1 MCFNIAHMAS
11 KSRYPVQAA
20 ATTFR
25 VIETLHQLNGA
36 GVSELSEALEMPK
49 STVHDHLQTLTEAEY
64 LVNENGTYHVG
75 ARFLE
80 LGGFARSQMKLYQ
93 VASPEIKKLA
103 EETGEHANLMIEEH
117 GKGIFLNKSKG
128 PDAVNL
134 DTHIGKRVHL
144 HTTALGKAVLS
155 RESEEVVDEIVD
167 RHGLPGV
174 TEKTI
179 TDTEELKHQLATIRE
194 RGYAIDDEER
204 VIGMRCVAAPICD
217 EDDRPIGAISVSG
230 PTNRFD
236 ESTFNAE
243 IPKSV
248 LSTANVIEVNMTYS

>member
-1 MCFNIAHMAS
+1 MSRQA
-11 KSRYPVQAA
+11 RYPVQAA

-25 VIETLHQLNGA
+25 IIETLHDLNGA
-36 GVSELSEALEMPK
+36 GVAELAGELDMPK
-49 STVHDHLQTLTEAEY
+49 STVHDHLQTLNEAEY

-93 VASPEIKKLA
+93 VASPEIRTLA

-117 GKGIFLNKSKG
+117 GKGIFLNKFKG
-128 PDAVNL
+128 DAAVNL
-134 DTHIGKRVHL
+134 DTYIGKRVHL
-144 HTTALGKAVLS
+144 HTTALGKSILS
-155 RESEEVVDEIVD
+155 YRPESDVDEIID
-167 RHGLPGV
+167 RHGLPSV
-174 TEKTI
+174 TDQTI
-179 TDTEELKHQLATIRE
+179 TDEAELKAELKEIRE

-217 EDDRPIGAISVSG
+217 ENNDPLGAISVSG

-236 ESTFNAE
+236 DRVFEGE
-243 IPKSV
+243 IPKNV

>member
-1 MCFNIAHMAS
+1 MSNEP
-11 KSRYPVQAA
+11 RYPVQAA
-20 ATTFR
+20 ATTFTI
-25 VIETLHQLNGA
+25 IETLHHLNGA
-36 GVSELSEALEMPK
+36 GVSELAAELEMPK

-64 LVNENGTYHVG
+64 LVNRNGTYHVG

-117 GKGIFLNKSKG
+117 GKGIFLNKAKG

-144 HTTALGKAVLS
+144 HTTAMGKAILS
-155 RESEEVVDEIVD
+155 NLPESDVDEIID

-179 TDTEELKHQLATIRE
+179 TDSDALKEQLSEIRD

-204 VIGMRCVAAPICD
+204 VLGMRCVAAPICD
-217 EDDRPIGAISVSG
+217 ESGHPLGAISVSG

-236 ESTFNAE
+236 ADAFRDE
-243 IPKSV
+243 IPQSV

>member
-1 MCFNIAHMAS
+1 MSQQARC
-11 KSRYPVQAA
+11 PVQAA

-25 VIETLHQLNGA
+25 IIETLHDLNGA
-36 GVSELSEALEMPK
+36 GVAELAGELGMPK
-49 STVHDHLQTLTEAEY
+49 STVHDHLQTLNEAEY

-93 VASPEIKKLA
+93 IASPEIKKLA
-103 EETGEHANLMIEEH
+103 EGTGEHANLMIEEH
-117 GKGIFLNKSKG
+117 GMGIFLNKFKG
-128 PDAVNL
+128 DAAVNL

-144 HTTALGKAVLS
+144 HTTALGKSILS
-155 RESEEVVDEIVD
+155 RRPESDVHEIIE
-167 RHGLPGV
+167 RHGLPSV
-174 TEKTI
+174 TDRTI
-179 TDTEELKHQLATIRE
+179 TDEAELKAELEEIRE

-217 EDDRPIGAISVSG
+217 ENDDPLGAISVSG

-236 ESTFNAE
+236 DGVFEDE

>member
-1 MCFNIAHMAS
+1 MS
-11 KSRYPVQAA
+11 QKSRYPVQAA

-25 VIETLHQLNGA
+25 VIETLHDLNGA
-36 GVSELSEALEMPK
+36 GVAELATELEMPK

-64 LVNENGTYHVG
+64 LINENGTYHVG

-103 EETGEHANLMIEEH
+103 EETGEHANLLIEEH
-117 GKGIFLNKSKG
+117 GKGIFLNKVKG

-144 HTTALGKAVLS
+144 HTTALGKAILS
-155 RESEEVVDEIVD
+155 RLPEAEVDEIID
-167 RHGLPGV
+167 QHGLPAV
-174 TEKTI
+174 TEQTV
-179 TDTEELKHQLATIRE
+179 TDKDELKARLTEIRN

-204 VIGMRCVAAPICD
+204 VLGMRCVAAPICD
-217 EDDRPIGAISVSG
+217 EEGNPIGAISVSG
-230 PTNRFD
+230 PTNRFND
-236 ESTFNAE
+236 EVFEDE
-243 IPKSV
+243 IPKNV

>member
-1 MCFNIAHMAS
+1 MSNEP
-11 KSRYPVQAA
+11 RYPVQAA

-25 VIETLHQLNGA
+25 IIETLHQLNGA
-36 GVSELSEALEMPK
+36 GVSELADEVGMPK
-49 STVHDHLQTLTEAEY
+49 STVHDHLRTLTEAEY
-64 LVNENGTYHVG
+64 LVNQNGTYHVG

-103 EETGEHANLMIEEH
+103 AETGEHANLMIEEH
-117 GKGIFLNKSKG
+117 GMGIFLNKAKG
-128 PDAVNL
+128 SDAVTL

-144 HTTALGKAVLS
+144 HTTAMGKAILS
-155 RESEEVVDEIVD
+155 GLPNVEVDRIID

-179 TDTEELKHQLATIRE
+179 TDSDTLKAELLEIRE

-204 VIGMRCVAAPICD
+204 VLGMRCVAAPICD
-217 EDDRPIGAISVSG
+217 EDDRPLGAISVSG

-236 ESTFNAE
+236 TEAFGDE
-243 IPKSV
+243 IPQSV

>member
-1 MCFNIAHMAS
+1 MTDD
-11 KSRYPVQAA
+11 SRYPVQAA

-25 VIETLHQLNGA
+25 IIETLHELNGA
-36 GVSELSEALEMPK
+36 GVTELSAELGMAN
-49 STVHDHLQTLTEAEY
+49 STVHDHLRTLAEAEY
-64 LVNENGTYHVG
+64 LVNEGGTYHIG

-93 VASPEIKKLA
+93 IASPEIKKLA

-117 GKGIFLNKSKG
+117 GKGIFLNKAKG

-144 HTTALGKAVLS
+144 HTTAMGKAILS
-155 RESEEVVDEIVD
+155 RLSEADVDEIID

-179 TDTEELKHQLATIRE
+179 TEVDELKRHLTKVRDQ
-194 RGYAIDDEER
+194 GYAIDDEER
-204 VIGMRCVAAPICD
+204 VAGMRCVAAPICD
-217 EDDRPIGAISVSG
+217 DNEEPMGAISVSG

-236 ESTFNAE
+236 DEMFATE
-243 IPKSV
+243 IPKTV

>member
-1 MCFNIAHMAS
+1 MSS
-11 KSRYPVQAA
+11 KPRQPVQAA

-25 VIETLHQLNGA
+25 IIETLHELNGA
-36 GVSELSEALEMPK
+36 GVSELADELEMPK
-49 STVHDHLQTLTEAEY
+49 STVHDHLQTLNEAEY
-64 LVNENGTYHVG
+64 LVKRDGDYHVG

-93 VASPEIKKLA
+93 IASPEIEKLA

-117 GKGIFLNKSKG
+117 GKGIFLNKAKG
-128 PDAVNL
+128 RDAVNL

-144 HTTALGKAVLS
+144 HTTAMGKAILS
-155 RESEEVVDEIVD
+155 KRSEAAVDEIID
-167 RHGLPGV
+167 RHGLPRV

-179 TDTEELKHQLATIRE
+179 TDADELKDELAEIRD

-204 VIGMRCVAAPICD
+204 VAGMRCVAAPICD
-217 EDDRPIGAISVSG
+217 GDETPLGAISVSG
-230 PTNRFD
+230 PTNRFND
-236 ESTFNAE
+236 ETFTNE
-243 IPKSV
+243 IPKTV

>member
-1 MCFNIAHMAS
+1 MSNAP
-11 KSRYPVQAA
+11 KYPVQAA

-25 VIETLHQLNGA
+25 IIETLHRLDGA
-36 GVSELSEALEMPK
+36 GVSELADELSMPK
-49 STVHDHLQTLTEAEY
+49 STVHDHLQTLTETEY
-64 LVNENGTYHVG
+64 LVNRNGTYHIG

-117 GKGIFLNKSKG
+117 GKGIFLNKAKG

-134 DTHIGKRVHL
+134 DTHIGKRVPL
-144 HTTALGKAVLS
+144 HTTAMGKAILS
-155 RESEEVVDEIVD
+155 RLPESDVDEIID
-167 RHGLPGV
+167 RHGLPAV

-179 TDTEELKHQLATIRE
+179 TDADELKDQLAEIRD

-204 VIGMRCVAAPICD
+204 VLGMRCIAAPICD
-217 EDDRPIGAISVSG
+217 EEGDPLGAISVSG

-236 ESTFNAE
+236 GDSFRDE
-243 IPKSV
+243 IPQSV